1 MSQSS
6 KHRRNRTARTATAA
20 VTLLMAGA
28 LGAAGAGTSNA
39 GTSNTGTSKVGAS
52 GAAAKA
58 APQTKQI
65 ASSVL
70 GGDYKITLTALRSP
84 EDELAAS
91 VRLQV
96 FTQSGGAWKESDRVT
111 VGEVD
116 GWFWYPLTG
125 KGAVCDFATASTE
138 PAPLTVSLLVTSSI
152 GCSDPVHYLV
162 KEGRVYAD

>member
-1 MSQSS
+1 MSLSS
-6 KHRRNRTARTATAA
+6 TYRRNRTARAATAA

-39 GTSNTGTSKVGAS
+39 GTSNAGTSKAGTPDS
-52 GAAAKA
+52 GAAA
-58 APQTKQI
+58 PQTRQI

-84 EDELAAS
+84 EDEFAAS

-111 VGEVD
+111 VGDVD

-125 KGAVCDFATASTE
+125 KGAVCEFATASTE
-138 PAPLTVSLLVTSSI
+138 PAPLTVRLLITPSI
-152 GCSDPVHYLV
+152 GCSDPVHYQV
-162 KEGRVYAD
+162 REGRVYAG

>member
-1 MSQSS
+1 MSLSS
-6 KHRRNRTARTATAA
+6 TFRRNRTARAATAA
-20 VTLLMAGA
+20 VTLLMAGL

-39 GTSNTGTSKVGAS
+39 GT
-52 GAAAKA
+52 A
-58 APQTKQI
+58 APQTRQI

-70 GGDYKITLTALRSP
+70 GSDYKITLTALRSP
-84 EDELAAS
+84 EDEFAAS

-111 VGEVD
+111 VGDVD

-138 PAPLTVSLLVTSSI
+138 PAPLTVSLLVTPSI
-152 GCSDPVHYLV
+152 GCSDPVHFLV
-162 KEGRVYAD
+162 KEGRVYAG

>member
-39 GTSNTGTSKVGAS
+39 GTSDVGSS

-58 APQTKQI
+58 APAKQI

-96 FTQSGGAWKESDRVT
+96 FTRSGGAWKESDRVT
-111 VGEVD
+111 VGDVD

-138 PAPLTVSLLVTSSI
+138 PAPLTVSLLVTPSI

-162 KEGRVYAD
+162 KEGRVYAG

>member
-1 MSQSS
+1 MSLSS
-6 KHRRNRTARTATAA
+6 KHRRDRTARAATAA
-20 VTLLMAGA
+20 VTILMAGA

-39 GTSNTGTSKVGAS
+39 GTPDAGTSNAGT
-52 GAAAKA
+52 A
-58 APQTKQI
+58 APQTRQI

-70 GGDYKITLTALRSP
+70 GSDYKITLTALRSP
-84 EDELAAS
+84 EDDLAAS

-96 FTQSGGAWKESDRVT
+96 FTRGDGAWKESDRVT
-111 VGEVD
+111 VGDVD

-138 PAPLTVSLLVTSSI
+138 PAPLTVSLLITPSI